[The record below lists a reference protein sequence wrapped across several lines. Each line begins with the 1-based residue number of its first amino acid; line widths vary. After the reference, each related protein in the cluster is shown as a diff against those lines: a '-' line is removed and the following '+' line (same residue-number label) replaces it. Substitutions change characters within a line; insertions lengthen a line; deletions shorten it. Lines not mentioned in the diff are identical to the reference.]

1 MSIQSFKLLRGNL
14 QHPYTYHVKTVSE
27 TGWAFLLIDRIL
39 THFARIGVI
48 GLGYVGLPLAV
59 LAGLKG
65 YSVVGVEQDRERID
79 ILREGLSYVPDIAD
93 GDLQHLLNNKRIE
106 LSDDYV
112 KLSSCDVIVI
122 CVPTPL
128 TTDGKPDYSCL
139 VSAATRISAVLQ
151 QEQLVIVESTVA
163 PGTTQDTILP
173 ILQDGGMTAGKDF
186 FVSYSPERL
195 DPGNIEYSL
204 SNIPKLVAGLTPS
217 CQSSACFFYESLGL
231 TVVPVRS
238 IAAAEMAKLLEN
250 TYRDVNIAL
259 VNEMAQVCRRN
270 NIDIWEVVEAASS
283 KPFGFQAFY
292 PGPGVGGHCVPVDSV
307 YYTSWARA
315 SGKPAELAEK
325 ARRIN
330 ASMPQF
336 VAGIIS
342 EALAEA
348 GKTVAGSKILV
359 LGMTYKKDT
368 NDARESPVIKLVEH
382 LKAEGATMAF
392 HDPFVEKIA
401 SSPAHLARI
410 DLNDSTVSGQDCVV
424 LAVAHSVYNLSW
436 LYSKSSVVVDLTNA
450 LAAFPDNKLRKL

>member
-1 MSIQSFKLLRGNL
+1 MKQ
-14 QHPYTYHVKTVSE
+14 PCTYHVKTVSE
-27 TGWAFLLIDRIL
+27 TGWAFLLAERIL

-65 YSVVGVEQDRERID
+65 YSVVGIEQDRERID
-79 ILREGLSYVPDIAD
+79 SLREGMSYIPDIAD
-93 GDLQHLLNNKRIE
+93 RDLQHLLNNKRIE
-106 LSDDYV
+106 FSDDYV

-139 VSAATRISAVLQ
+139 VSAATRISAVLR
-151 QEQLVIVESTVA
+151 QETACDCGEYC
-163 PGTTQDTILP
+163 GTGHNAGYNPADSSGRRD
-173 ILQDGGMTAGKDF
+173 DGRERLF
-186 FVSYSPERL
+186 ISYSPERL

-342 EALAEA
+342 ETLAEA

-436 LYSKSSVVVDLTNA
+436 LYSKSPVLLT
-450 LAAFPDNKLRKL
+450 